1 MSEQIEFELIFENT
15 DSLRLIA
22 DDNTYIGMRGVQKDG
37 AMFVSHNQFSKF
49 NTVQELELSIPK
61 TVIEAGSTFFTDE
74 NKGYG
79 LEPQETNW
87 ERIQFP
93 DICYIRIEGVDY
105 SVFDEPD
112 DEHLFSDLTNAQRF
126 EIEKDKNGN
135 EIAIHIVIS
144 PESLASNKLDKNNK
158 TNAEE

>member
-1 MSEQIEFELIFENT
+1 MSKQIQFELIFENT

-61 TVIEAGSTFFTDE
+61 TVIEAGIDFFNDE
-74 NKGYG
+74 DKGYG
-79 LEPQETNW
+79 LKPQETNW

-112 DEHLFSDLTNAQRF
+112 DEHPFSDLTNSQRF
-126 EIEKDKNGN
+126 EIKKDKDGN

-144 PESLASNKLDKNNK
+144 PESLALNKLDKNNNTK
-158 TNAEE
+158 AEE